1 MIILLHYFF
10 QEKNRREKLKLIIM
24 FALNGIVLFFARSMG
39 AICIGAV
46 TFCGN
51 VYC

>member
-24 FALNGIVLFFARSMG
+24 FALNGIVLFLQGQWEQYA
-39 AICIGAV
+39 
-46 TFCGN
+46 
-51 VYC
+51 